1 MSIFNKRL
9 KLKVVIVEPLG
20 EINLGSVARLCQ
32 NFEVD
37 ELRIVSPRCDPKHP
51 DAIRMAVH
59 GRKFLEDASIYSNLL
74 DAIKDCV
81 RVVATCGR
89 TDHGEIPLQTSNNA
103 LKWLIS
109 EKSSKPIALVFGRE
123 DRGLTNSE
131 LQMAQKVISLNAS
144 PTYPSL
150 NLSHAVAVILH
161 ELNSFSVKSSS
172 YREKKNK
179 TYELASPKELNDC
192 IEDTKEL
199 LLEIGFLQDHTAK
212 ARMAKI
218 KSFLNRAEARKE
230 DIFITRGILRQI
242 RWFSKNK
249 NYN

>member
-1 MSIFNKRL
+1 MSIFTKR
-9 KLKVVIVEPLG
+9 LKVVIVEPLG
-20 EINLGSVARLCQ
+20 EINIGSVARLCR

-51 DAIRMAVH
+51 DAIKMAVH

-123 DRGLTNSE
+123 DRGLTNLE

-144 PTYPSL
+144 PKYPSL
-150 NLSHAVAVILH
+150 NLSHAVAIILH
-161 ELNSFSVKSSS
+161 ELNSFSTTSS
-172 YREKKNK
+172 YRNKKIK

-218 KSFLNRAEARKE
+218 KSFLHRAEARKE
-230 DIFITRGILRQI
+230 DIYITRGILRQI
-242 RWFSKNK
+242 RWFFKNK

>member
-1 MSIFNKRL
+1 MSIFSKRL
-9 KLKVVIVEPLG
+9 KIIIVEPLG
-20 EINLGSVARLCQ
+20 EINLGSVARLCR

-59 GRKFLEDASIYSNLL
+59 GKKFLEDASIYPNLL
-74 DAIKDCV
+74 EAIKDCV

-89 TDHGEIPLQTSNNA
+89 TNHGEIPLQTSNNA
-103 LKWLIS
+103 LQWLIS

-123 DRGLTNSE
+123 DRGLTNLE

-150 NLSHAVAVILH
+150 NLSHAVAIVLH
-161 ELNSFSVKSSS
+161 ELNSFSSTSS
-172 YREKKNK
+172 YINKKIK

-192 IEDTKEL
+192 IEDTKNL
-199 LLEIGFLQDHTAK
+199 LLEIGFLQEHTAK

-218 KSFLNRAEARKE
+218 KTFLNRAEARKE
-230 DIFITRGILRQI
+230 DIYITRGILRQI
-242 RWFSKNK
+242 RWFSKSK
-249 NYN
+249 NYNS

>member
-1 MSIFNKRL
+1 VIVSIFTKR
-9 KLKVVIVEPLG
+9 LKVVIVEPLG
-20 EINLGSVARLCQ
+20 EINIGSVARLCR

-89 TDHGEIPLQTSNNA
+89 TDHGEIPLQTSNSA
-103 LKWLIS
+103 LQWLIS

-161 ELNSFSVKSSS
+161 ELNSFSVTSS
-172 YREKKNK
+172 YRDKKNK

-230 DIFITRGILRQI
+230 DIYITRGILRQI

-249 NYN
+249 NL

>member
-1 MSIFNKRL
+1 MSIFTKR
-9 KLKVVIVEPLG
+9 LKVVIVEPLG
-20 EINLGSVARLCQ
+20 EINIGSVARLCR

-123 DRGLTNSE
+123 DRGLTNLE
-131 LQMAQKVISLNAS
+131 LQMAQKVISLNVS
-144 PTYPSL
+144 PIYPSL
-150 NLSHAVAVILH
+150 NLSHAVAIILH
-161 ELNSFSVKSSS
+161 ELNSISKTSS
-172 YREKKNK
+172 YKNKKIK

-230 DIFITRGILRQI
+230 DIYITRGILRQI
-242 RWFSKNK
+242 RWFFKNK

>member
-1 MSIFNKRL
+1 MSIFTKR
-9 KLKVVIVEPLG
+9 LKVVIVEPLG
-20 EINLGSVARLCQ
+20 EINIGSVARLCR

-123 DRGLTNSE
+123 DRGLTNLE

-144 PTYPSL
+144 PIYPSL
-150 NLSHAVAVILH
+150 NLSHAVAIILH
-161 ELNSFSVKSSS
+161 ELNSFSTTSS
-172 YREKKNK
+172 YRNKKIK

-218 KSFLNRAEARKE
+218 KSFLTRAEARKE

-249 NYN
+249 SSNS

>member
-1 MSIFNKRL
+1 MIVSIFTKR
-9 KLKVVIVEPLG
+9 LKVVIVEPLG
-20 EINLGSVARLCQ
+20 EINIGSVARLCR

-89 TDHGEIPLQTSNNA
+89 TDNGEIPLQTSNSA
-103 LKWLIS
+103 LQWLTS

-161 ELNSFSVKSSS
+161 ELNSFSVTSS
-172 YREKKNK
+172 YRDKKNK

-218 KSFLNRAEARKE
+218 KSFLTRAEARKE
-230 DIFITRGILRQI
+230 DIYITRGILRQI

-249 NYN
+249 NL

>member
-1 MSIFNKRL
+1 
-9 KLKVVIVEPLG
+9 
-20 EINLGSVARLCQ
+20 
-32 NFEVD
+32 
-37 ELRIVSPRCDPKHP
+37 
-51 DAIRMAVH
+51 
-59 GRKFLEDASIYSNLL
+59 
-74 DAIKDCV
+74 
-81 RVVATCGR
+81 
-89 TDHGEIPLQTSNNA
+89 
-103 LKWLIS
+103 
-109 EKSSKPIALVFGRE
+109 
-123 DRGLTNSE
+123 
-131 LQMAQKVISLNAS
+131 MAQKVISLNAS

-161 ELNSFSVKSSS
+161 ELNSFSVTSS
-172 YREKKNK
+172 YRDKKNK

-230 DIFITRGILRQI
+230 DIYITRGILRQI

-249 NYN
+249 NL